1 MTKVR
6 RIIIGNILAKKPQ
19 KYDYDYGFHAIGN
32 AHNIHAIGNAHNIT
46 NSTLDFG
53 GIRL

>member
-32 AHNIHAIGNAHNIT
+32 AHNIT